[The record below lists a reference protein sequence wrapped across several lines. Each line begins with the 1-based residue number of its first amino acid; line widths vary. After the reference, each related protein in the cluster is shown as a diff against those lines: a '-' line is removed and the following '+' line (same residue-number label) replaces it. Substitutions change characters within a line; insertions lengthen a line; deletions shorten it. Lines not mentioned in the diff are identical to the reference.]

1 MTKPDQKGREHLMR
15 SEKLLMKIDEHR
27 DRLYILAQNRRLA
40 DPEVVQ
46 LSQEL
51 DELLNLYNS
60 LITRK

>member
-27 DRLYILAQNRRLA
+27 DRLYTLAQNRRLA